1 MKSLHL
7 SKPHLLIVVGIPG
20 SGKTFF
26 ASQFTDTFNIPFIH
40 YSAIQSMR
48 QTPLTEEETAEI
60 AGLLFRELV
69 KTEQTLLIEGP
80 GASRTERTALAQQ
93 ARTHGY
99 EPLFI
104 WVQTEP
110 AAARTRATKG
120 VRGSSYQPISPDA
133 FDAESRRF
141 TALHS
146 TEKYLVISGKHTYAS
161 QARMVLKRLVEPGL
175 EVRRATPIISNVRP
189 AQKTNRRI
197 TIG

>member
-26 ASQFTDTFNIPFIH
+26 ASQFAETFNMPFIH
-40 YSAIQSMR
+40 YGAIQTMR
-48 QTPLTEEETAEI
+48 ENPLSEEETAEI
-60 AGLLFRELV
+60 AGLLFRELI
-69 KTEQTLLIEGP
+69 KTEQTILIEGP
-80 GASRTERTALAQQ
+80 GSSRIERTALAQQ

-110 AAARTRATKG
+110 SSARTRATKG
-120 VRGSSYQPISPDA
+120 VRGSSYRPISPEV
-133 FDAESRRF
+133 FDAEAKRF
-141 TALHS
+141 TMLHA

-175 EVRRATPIISNVRP
+175 EVRRTTPTISNVRP